1 MDLKQKFTREM
12 NKENFEILK
21 MVFENYF
28 KIDMFENTRDY
39 KYVYAR
45 MILFKVLREDFGLK
59 YAEISEM
66 SGKHHATVI
75 HFVKKFH
82 DIMSYDKRIVKDY
95 ENILF
100 NYEISC
106 KTDYKAKDVYRLV
119 CMLEQLK
126 KDNEQ
131 LKEKTQSRM
140 FKLIESIHP
149 SSEPNIF
156 YKLEAIVKMN
166 NFVDKKEI
174 V

>member
-1 MDLKQKFTREM
+1 MDLKQKFTMAM
-12 NKENFEILK
+12 NRENFEMLK

-45 MILFKVLREDFGLK
+45 MILFKILREDFGLK
-59 YAEISEM
+59 YADISKL

-75 HFVKKFH
+75 HLVKKFH
-82 DIMSYDKRIVKDY
+82 DITSYDKRAIRDY
-95 ENILF
+95 EKLLF
-100 NYEISC
+100 NYEVSC
-106 KTDYKAKDVYRLV
+106 KTDYKTKDVYRLV

-126 KDNEQ
+126 KENEE

-140 FKLIESIHP
+140 FKLIDSIHP
-149 SSEPNIF
+149 SSEPNIY

-166 NFVDKKEI
+166 NFVDKK
-174 V
+174 